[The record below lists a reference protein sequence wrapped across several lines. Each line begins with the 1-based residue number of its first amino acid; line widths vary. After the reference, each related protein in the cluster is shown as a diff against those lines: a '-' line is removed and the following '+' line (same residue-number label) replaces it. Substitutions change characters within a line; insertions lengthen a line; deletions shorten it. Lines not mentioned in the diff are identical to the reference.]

1 MLYDN
6 MKTVVVE
13 RDAYGRGRHRF
24 HPGFV
29 DFAGHCGFRPRLCRP
44 YRAQTKGKVERF
56 IRYLRASFWVPLAS
70 QYAQNGLVVDR
81 EAANIAVRRW
91 LREVANARVH
101 ATTAAVPSERLESER
116 ASLQPVPAPYTSLI
130 ERQIPQ
136 RASRRPILGL
146 QHPLALY
153 DAFAGAVS

>member
-1 MLYDN
+1 MRAIRAED
-6 MKTVVVE
+6 
-13 RDAYGRGRHRF
+13 RGRCNL
-24 HPGFV
+24 GQLS
-29 DFAGHCGFRPRLCRP
+29 AGLSRQRTDGFRPRLCRP

-70 QYAQNGLVVDR
+70 QYGQDSLVVDC
-81 EAANIAVRRW
+81 ETANIAVRRW

-116 ASLQPVPAPYTSLI
+116 ALLQPVPAPYAGHHPRSLG
-130 ERQIPQ
+130 RLT
-136 RASRRPILGL
+136 SRRPILGL